1 MPEVPELRG
10 RPGRSGPRIA
20 LGFAALLLVVS
31 ACGSDPGS
39 DSNTA
44 AVEITG
50 VETFDDLDRNH
61 VSGKVD
67 YSHTPTGTRKGT
79 TTRAP
84 VGGDH
89 AAIWQNCGFYSTPVI
104 TEQGVHS
111 MEHGAVWITYDP
123 ALPADQVAVLRGLAG
138 DTHVLVSPFPGL
150 PSPVVASAWGVQL
163 QLPSAGDERL
173 AQFVTTYREGPQT
186 PEPGAPCTGAAGD
199 PE

>member
-10 RPGRSGPRIA
+10 RPGRSVPRIA

-31 ACGSDPGS
+31 ACGSDSGS

-79 TTRAP
+79 TTRPP

-89 AAIWQNCGFYSTPVI
+89 AAIWQNCGYYPAPVPN
-104 TEQGVHS
+104 EQGVHS

-123 ALPADQVAVLRGLAG
+123 ALPADQVTVLRGLAG

-150 PSPVVASAWGVQL
+150 PSPVVATAWGVQL
-163 QLPSAGDERL
+163 QLPSADDERL
-173 AQFVTTYREGPQT
+173 SQFVTTYRQGPQT